1 MKHKLFLGAIGMV
14 ASATTLQGATKKD
27 NLEKVN
33 NQHCACK
40 TVHQTKKVKSD
51 KSDKLED
58 NLIQVSDV
66 SFELHKNSRASIKK
80 MLDKYGEN
88 AKFSFPVKMVQVDYH
103 YKGDTKST
111 FDAIVYLTPKMA
123 KKILNDKSVNKVIL
137 NGVQKKHKN
146 KSTFVVKDIKP
157 VFMANLEP
165 GEEEW
170 LVTERRNKAPKET
183 LISWKR
189 KDHKKVEY
197 KSTTSKPK
205 AKQGVMKNK
214 DEIDI
219 ENVFKKAAKKWS

>member
-1 MKHKLFLGAIGMV
+1 MKNKLFLGAIGMV

-40 TVHQTKKVKSD
+40 IVHHNTKKA

-88 AKFSFPVKMVQVDYH
+88 AKFSFPVKMAQVYYH

-137 NGVQKKHKN
+137 SGVQKKHKN

-157 VFMANLEP
+157 VFMDNLEP

-170 LVTERRNKAPKET
+170 LITERHNKATKET

-205 AKQGVMKNK
+205 SQGVMKNK

>member
-1 MKHKLFLGAIGMV
+1 MKNKLFLGAIGMV
-14 ASATTLQGATKKD
+14 ASATTLQGVAKKD

-33 NQHCACK
+33 AQHCACK
-40 TVHQTKKVKSD
+40 TVHHNVKKV

-88 AKFSFPVKMVQVDYH
+88 AKFSFPIKMSQVDYH

-111 FDAIVYLTPKMA
+111 FDAIVYITPKMA
-123 KKILNDKSVNKVIL
+123 KKILSDKEVNKVIL

-170 LVTERRNKAPKET
+170 LITERKNKAPKET

-189 KDHKKVEY
+189 KDTKKVNY
-197 KSTTSKPK
+197 KSTTPKPK
-205 AKQGVMKNK
+205 SQGVMKNK